1 MEPDRALE
9 RVSPVD
15 GVLSY
20 PLNGTN
26 GLDGSDEARADGGVE
41 VDLDATSG
49 LEFERFYGERRDR
62 LARALA
68 MTLGGDA
75 HLGAEAADEA
85 MARAYQRWDRVA
97 RFDDPGAWVYRV
109 GLNWAT
115 SVLRR
120 RLRPLRPPTTR
131 DATDV
136 DAPPEPDVL
145 AALAELDVKQRA
157 VVVCRYYLGLSE
169 AETASALHIRPGTV
183 KSRLHRA
190 LKALQPRLAH
200 LRTEE
205 TR

>member
-1 MEPDRALE
+1 MEPEPGLG
-9 RVSPVD
+9 RVSSVD

-20 PLNGTN
+20 PLAT
-26 GLDGSDEARADGGVE
+26 SEPEVE
-41 VDLDATSG
+41 VDLGATTG
-49 LEFERFYGERRDR
+49 PGEDFEAFYRAHRDR

-68 MTLGGDA
+68 MTVGGDA

-97 RFDDPGAWVYRV
+97 HFDDPAAWVYRV

-120 RLRPLRPPTTR
+120 RLRPMRVQVTR

-136 DAPPEPDVL
+136 DAPAEPDVL
-145 AALAELDVKQRA
+145 VALSELEVKHRA

-169 AETASALHIRPGTV
+169 AETAAALHVRPGTV

-190 LKALQPRLAH
+190 LKSLQPRLAH
-200 LRTEE
+200 LRFEE
-205 TR
+205 PR